1 VTQPIAFI
9 AVAVAVVLATQL
21 AACGEKPQTAT
32 PRKADEKVWQS
43 NDPSYAASGY
53 KAGDAAA
60 WDAQNR
66 QRTQA
71 QNEYNRTR

>member
-1 VTQPIAFI
+1 MKPIALI
-9 AVAVAVVLATQL
+9 TAAVLATQL

-43 NDPSYAASGY
+43 NDPAYTTAGY

>member
-1 VTQPIAFI
+1 MKPIAL
-9 AVAVAVVLATQL
+9 ALVAVFVTQL

-32 PRKADEKVWQS
+32 PRKTDQKVWQS
-43 NDPSYAASGY
+43 NDPAYAAAGY
-53 KAGDAAA
+53 KAGDAAT